1 MALAVVATALALGAC
16 GGGEEHVALAI
27 QRAERPDGI
36 IVLHVECAD
45 DVRVEVRED
54 PERSGLS
61 QITVWGDPKVGTC
74 DTKARLSGK
83 DMYGTQFVDG
93 ATSQVV
99 TIAT

>member
-1 MALAVVATALALGAC
+1 MALAV
-16 GGGEEHVALAI
+16 

-45 DVRVEVRED
+45 DVAVELRAD
-54 PERSGLS
+54 PEGSGLS
-61 QITVWGDPKVGTC
+61 QVTVWGNPKVGTC
-74 DTKARLSGK
+74 DTKARVSGR
-83 DMYGTQFVDG
+83 DLYGNRFVDG